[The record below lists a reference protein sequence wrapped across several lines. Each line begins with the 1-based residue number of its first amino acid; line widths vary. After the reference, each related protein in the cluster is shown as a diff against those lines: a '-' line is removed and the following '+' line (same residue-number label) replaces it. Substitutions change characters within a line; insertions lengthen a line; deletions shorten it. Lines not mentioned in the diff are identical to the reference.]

1 MISISFLA
9 ELIRQLESARIE
21 AEEKD
26 KQLKELIAQNS
37 ELAAKNS
44 ELAAKNSVFAAENS
58 VFAAQNSVFAAENSV
73 FAAENSEL
81 AAQNSELAAQ
91 NTVFVEQL
99 HESDTKLRRSN
110 FFDNIRPDWT
120 DDDLVYHIEK
130 SEFSQI
136 ISESEHLRC
145 TNDYL
150 ASSVAGS
157 NADYTQMSKF
167 RRFFVEN
174 TDSKINLKQLSLDSE
189 YLRQYAAD
197 HLPIEVQLN

>member
-1 MISISFLA
+1 M
-9 ELIRQLESARIE
+9 ESARI
-21 AEEKD
+21 
-26 KQLKELIAQNS
+26 QLR
-37 ELAAKNS
+37 
-44 ELAAKNSVFAAENS
+44 
-58 VFAAQNSVFAAENSV
+58 
-73 FAAENSEL
+73 EL

-91 NTVFVEQL
+91 L
-99 HESDTKLRRSN
+99 HESDTKLRRTN
-110 FFDNIRPDWT
+110 FFDNVRPDWT
-120 DDDLVYHIEK
+120 DDDLVDHIQK

-174 TDSKINLKQLSLDSE
+174 TDSKISLKQLSLDSE

-197 HLPIEVQLN
+197 HLPIEVKLY

>member
-1 MISISFLA
+1 LISISFLA

-58 VFAAQNSVFAAENSV
+58 VFAA
-73 FAAENSEL
+73 ENSEL

-99 HESDTKLRRSN
+99 HESDKLRRSN
-110 FFDNIRPDWT
+110 FFDNVRPDWT
-120 DDDLVYHIEK
+120 DDDLVDHIQK

-197 HLPIEVQLN
+197 HLPTEVQLY